1 MKDFTDFIIKNKEI
15 KVTDVTK
22 MLLTEATVDFPR
34 AGLDPMV
41 WNKVEGGD
49 YVLRGDVKDMIMDY
63 IQSYPGKENLMEL
76 IDELHVVGS
85 IGTNLYTDDADIDV
99 HIVPKFDMLPDSQ
112 EQREEFRDEVKKWSH
127 ENPIY
132 VGEHPMELYIQL
144 MPEQEL
150 MGDATYDV
158 MEDIW
163 KKGPRIEKL
172 DYNPYEVFKGV
183 LDNVRNLAQKADVD
197 LGELK
202 RDIIDFET
210 VREAMSKLPLEY
222 KNMLKDELDNKLQE
236 IEDDIS
242 SLLKDKKEWVDMRHK
257 SSTPLSKE
265 QALSDI
271 ELAKQWN
278 DANAM
283 FKFLNRYKYIRII
296 TELEEL
302 MKDDEID
309 ANEIGIIRSV
319 LGMGSGQ

>member
-34 AGLDPMV
+34 AGVDPMV